1 VVYAASYAARV
12 LLPFPNSHALAGL
25 SVVSNWHGGHV
36 DDEVRQL
43 MAQINVL
50 EDQLRAAVH
59 QAEVPLFY
67 RTDGKRIRFDKSV
80 REVHQQSRTGL
91 LHWIVKS
98 RPPTVVVAPVIYGL
112 IVPLLFLDLG
122 LSLYQAIC
130 FPVYRINK
138 VRRSDYIVMDRWH
151 LSYLNFMEKFN
162 CAYCAY
168 ANGLLAYGTE
178 IAARTEQYWCP
189 IKHAR
194 KILGSPA
201 RAQAFLAYGDSE
213 NYQQRLSGFRDALA
227 VDSAKPDV
235 PRDPP
240 AP

>member
-1 VVYAASYAARV
+1 V
-12 LLPFPNSHALAGL
+12 N
-25 SVVSNWHGGHV
+25 
-36 DDEVRQL
+36 EKVRQL

-50 EDQLRAAVH
+50 EDELRAVVH

-67 RTDGKRIRFDKSV
+67 SVDGKRITFDKSV
-80 REVHQQSRTGL
+80 REAHQRSKTGIL
-91 LHWIVKS
+91 PWLFRS

-130 FPVYRINK
+130 FPVHRINK

-151 LSYLNFMEKFN
+151 LSYLNFMKKFN

-194 KILGSPA
+194 KMLGAPA
-201 RAQAFLAYGDSE
+201 RARAFLAYGDGE
-213 NYQQRLSGFRDALA
+213 NYRQRLSEFRDALA
-227 VDSAKPDV
+227 GEPGKQEV
-235 PRDPP
+235 PSDPP
-240 AP
+240 AS

>member
-1 VVYAASYAARV
+1 
-12 LLPFPNSHALAGL
+12 
-25 SVVSNWHGGHV
+25 V
-36 DDEVRQL
+36 DEKVRQL
-43 MAQINVL
+43 MAQINGL
-50 EDQLRAAVH
+50 EDELRAVLH
-59 QAEVPLFY
+59 QAEIPLFY
-67 RTDGKRIRFDKSV
+67 RVEGKRIRFDKSV
-80 REVHQQSRTGL
+80 REAHQRSKTSL
-91 LHWIVKS
+91 LNWFVKS

-122 LSLYQAIC
+122 LTVYQALC

-151 LSYLNFMEKFN
+151 LSYLNFIEKFN

-194 KILGSPA
+194 KMLGAPS
-201 RAQAFLAYGDSE
+201 RTRAFLAYGDDE
-213 NYQQRLSGFRDALA
+213 NYPQRVSAFREALA
-227 VDSAKPDV
+227 KDSRKPDD
-235 PRDPP
+235 PSDPP
-240 AP
+240 SS

>member
-1 VVYAASYAARV
+1 
-12 LLPFPNSHALAGL
+12 
-25 SVVSNWHGGHV
+25 V
-36 DDEVRQL
+36 DEKVRQL

-50 EDQLRAAVH
+50 EDELRTVVH

-67 RTDGKRIRFDKSV
+67 RVDGKRIRFDKSV
-80 REVHQQSRTGL
+80 REAHQRSKTGL
-91 LHWIVKS
+91 LQWIFKS

-122 LSLYQAIC
+122 LTVYQSLC

-168 ANGLLAYGTE
+168 GNGLLAYGTE

-194 KILGSPA
+194 
-201 RAQAFLAYGDSE
+201 
-213 NYQQRLSGFRDALA
+213 
-227 VDSAKPDV
+227 
-235 PRDPP
+235 
-240 AP
+240 

>member
-1 VVYAASYAARV
+1 MSI
-12 LLPFPNSHALAGL
+12 
-25 SVVSNWHGGHV
+25 VSNWHGGHV
-36 DDEVRQL
+36 DDKVRQL

-50 EDQLRAAVH
+50 EDELRAVVH
-59 QAEVPLFY
+59 QAEVPLSY
-67 RTDGKRIRFDKSV
+67 RVDGKRIRFDKSV
-80 REVHQQSRTGL
+80 REAHQRSKTGL

-98 RPPTVVVAPVIYGL
+98 RPPTVVVVPVIYGL
-112 IVPLLFLDLG
+112 IMPLLFLDLG
-122 LSLYQAIC
+122 LTLYQTLC
-130 FPVYRINK
+130 FPAYRINK

-151 LSYLNFMEKFN
+151 LSYLNFMEKLH

-194 KILGSPA
+194 KILGAPA
-201 RAQAFLAYGDSE
+201 RAQAFLAYGDGE

-227 VDSAKPDV
+227 VDVAKPDL
-235 PRDPP
+235 PSDPP
-240 AP
+240 AS

>member
-1 VVYAASYAARV
+1 
-12 LLPFPNSHALAGL
+12 
-25 SVVSNWHGGHV
+25 
-36 DDEVRQL
+36 
-43 MAQINVL
+43 
-50 EDQLRAAVH
+50 
-59 QAEVPLFY
+59 
-67 RTDGKRIRFDKSV
+67 
-80 REVHQQSRTGL
+80 
-91 LHWIVKS
+91 
-98 RPPTVVVAPVIYGL
+98 
-112 IVPLLFLDLG
+112 

-227 VDSAKPDV
+227 VDSTKPDV

>member
-1 VVYAASYAARV
+1 M
-12 LLPFPNSHALAGL
+12 

-36 DDEVRQL
+36 DEKVRQL

-50 EDQLRAAVH
+50 EDELRAVVH
-59 QAEVPLFY
+59 QTEVRLFY
-67 RTDGKRIRFDKSV
+67 RVDGKRIIFDKSV
-80 REVHQQSRTGL
+80 KEAHRQSKTGL

-130 FPVYRINK
+130 FPVYRISK

-178 IAARTEQYWCP
+178 IAARTEEYWCP

-194 KILGSPA
+194 KILGAPS
-201 RAQAFLAYGDSE
+201 RTRSFLAYGDGQD
-213 NYQQRLSGFRDALA
+213 YQQRLTDFRDALA
-227 VDSAKPDV
+227 ADSNKPDV
-235 PRDPP
+235 PSDPS
-240 AP
+240 AT

>member
-1 VVYAASYAARV
+1 M
-12 LLPFPNSHALAGL
+12 
-25 SVVSNWHGGHV
+25 
-36 DDEVRQL
+36 DEKVRQL

-50 EDQLRAAVH
+50 EDELRTVVH
-59 QAEVPLFY
+59 QADVPLFY
-67 RTDGKRIRFDKSV
+67 RVDGKRIRFDKSV
-80 REVHQQSRTGL
+80 REAHQRSKTGL
-91 LHWIVKS
+91 LQWIFKS

-122 LSLYQAIC
+122 LTVYQSLC

-138 VRRSDYIVMDRWH
+138 VRRSDYIVTDRWH

-168 ANGLLAYGTE
+168 GNGLLAYGTE
-178 IAARTEQYWCP
+178 IAACIEQYWCP

-201 RAQAFLAYGDSE
+201 RAEAFLAYGDSE

-227 VDSAKPDV
+227 VDAAKPGV
-235 PRDPP
+235 PSDPP
-240 AP
+240 AS

>member
-1 VVYAASYAARV
+1 M
-12 LLPFPNSHALAGL
+12 
-25 SVVSNWHGGHV
+25 
-36 DDEVRQL
+36 DEKVRQL

-50 EDQLRAAVH
+50 EDELRAAVH
-59 QAEVPLFY
+59 RAEVPLFY
-67 RTDGKRIRFDKSV
+67 HVDGKRIRFDKSV
-80 REVHQQSRTGL
+80 REAHQQSKTGL

-122 LSLYQAIC
+122 LSVYQAIC

-138 VRRSDYIVMDRWH
+138 VRRSNYISMDRWH

-194 KILGSPA
+194 KILGTPA
-201 RAQAFLAYGDSE
+201 RTRAFLAYGDGE
-213 NYQQRLSGFRDALA
+213 NYQLRLSEFRDAL
-227 VDSAKPDV
+227 STGSGKPDG
-235 PRDPP
+235 PSDPP
-240 AP
+240 AT

>member
-1 VVYAASYAARV
+1 MRW
-12 LLPFPNSHALAGL
+12 F
-25 SVVSNWHGGHV
+25 
-36 DDEVRQL
+36 VR
-43 MAQINVL
+43 
-50 EDQLRAAVH
+50 
-59 QAEVPLFY
+59 
-67 RTDGKRIRFDKSV
+67 
-80 REVHQQSRTGL
+80 
-91 LHWIVKS
+91 S

-122 LSLYQAIC
+122 LTAYQAIC
-130 FPVYRINK
+130 FPVYRISK

-189 IKHAR
+189 VKHAR
-194 KILGSPA
+194 KILGAPE
-201 RAQAFLAYGDSE
+201 RVRGFLAYGDGE
-213 NYQQRLSGFRDALA
+213 NYQQRLDRFREALA
-227 VDSAKPDV
+227 ADTAKPDA
-235 PRDPP
+235 PGDPP